1 MSAHKLNLEGQQ
13 IRRRA
18 AALSNSAL
26 SSKEKI
32 TLAEELL
39 KEIDDLALLLDQVK
53 KQSDRI
59 QAMADAIGD
68 SIIDTTNPDSSAV
81 VRSRSKSGWTVTAK
95 TRPRL
100 RLEPYSTVPAT
111 DRADS

>member
-1 MSAHKLNLEGQQ
+1 MSAHKLYLEGKRIQQ
-13 IRRRA
+13 RA

-26 SSKEKI
+26 SSREKI
-32 TLAEELL
+32 NVAEELL
-39 KEIDDLALLLDQVK
+39 KEIDDLAVLLDQVK

-68 SIIDTTNPDSSAV
+68 SIVDTKKSDSV
-81 VRSRSKSGWTVTAK
+81 MRGRSKSEFSAAAK

-100 RLEPYSTVPAT
+100 RFETFPTAPSAPDGA
-111 DRADS
+111 DR